1 MVGTLAAY
9 GQGTSWLEELLQRLD
24 ANRTLFGHLV
34 TELLPGVRQRPLEA
48 TYLAWLDVRA
58 LGHEDP
64 AGLALR
70 EGRVLV
76 NDGARFGPGGQ
87 GHVRRQ
93 PGHLPRAAGADRP
106 PARGGLGETAAAMS
120 PAARRGPHR
129 GGPPTAERHC
139 P

>member
-1 MVGTLAAY
+1 M
-9 GQGTSWLEELLQRLD
+9 
-24 ANRTLFGHLV
+24 
-34 TELLPGVRQRPLEA
+34 RQRPLEA

-58 LGHEDP
+58 LGHADP

-87 GHVRRQ
+87 GHVRVNLATSPERLERIVRQ
-93 PGHLPRAAGADRP
+93 LATAWTEAAGAMS
-106 PARGGLGETAAAMS
+106 AA
-120 PAARRGPHR
+120 PRRSRHR
-129 GGPPTAERHC
+129 GGVPTTERHC